1 MADSETKPK
10 DVSDVTC
17 SLCLEQYQDPR
28 VLACLHTYCRHCLE
42 SLVEH
47 SQERTVS
54 CPQCREKIVISV
66 EEVKDLKVDFML
78 NDMIEKMSL
87 DQENKVDIS
96 ITCET
101 CQSDVATGR
110 CDDCCEFMC
119 EFCITSHRRLL
130 RTNQHKIIGLKEA
143 TSKGKSSCKSH
154 YCPRHKGERLTLLC
168 DTCDE
173 LICQDCAITT
183 HQYHKI
189 NFTSNIIDREKDEI
203 KAKVEEVKSKQTDS
217 SQLHDK
223 VVNEKARI
231 EAQKNSLT
239 SEIDDF
245 INAQISALEKV
256 RSNLKD
262 EVISDYE
269 KRNKQLDC
277 YEDFLSIFI
286 ANCNSCVKF
295 AERVC
300 QAGPGNEVEV
310 LSLKREIMPR
320 LSHLA
325 DTTMQ
330 DVLFEKVI
338 VTFNVDEDF
347 WKSVTEKASFE
358 RVTVDPQQCVVTMGT
373 GAEPGIIYSTF
384 AKQRIHFSVAVN
396 DSEKQRYDA
405 PVRVEA
411 YVQKE
416 DFDLFTS
423 SDSPGPVIPLNVV
436 MQFYDDGYGY
446 EFTYTPP
453 DEGCYQLSV
462 TVNGEHVRGSP
473 FQLSVRSK
481 FDLVKMFKEP
491 ANKPLKLKLNGSH
504 VALRV
509 QFLKASLEL
518 ELGVKRESNKGEQI
532 WGCKSHSA
540 VTFDQNNDWRYKK
553 SWGGVFGMYLSRDN
567 WLKARMIICDEGT
580 DERNIF
586 KEILYPVYLHTRGKW
601 SPQFEKEEEQRNSEL

>member
-1 MADSETKPK
+1 M
-10 DVSDVTC
+10 
-17 SLCLEQYQDPR
+17 
-28 VLACLHTYCRHCLE
+28 H
-42 SLVEH
+42 
-47 SQERTVS
+47 
-54 CPQCREKIVISV
+54 
-66 EEVKDLKVDFML
+66 
-78 NDMIEKMSL
+78 
-87 DQENKVDIS
+87 
-96 ITCET
+96 
-101 CQSDVATGR
+101 
-110 CDDCCEFMC
+110 
-119 EFCITSHRRLL
+119 
-130 RTNQHKIIGLKEA
+130 
-143 TSKGKSSCKSH
+143 
-154 YCPRHKGERLTLLC
+154 
-168 DTCDE
+168 
-173 LICQDCAITT
+173 DCAITT

-231 EAQKNSLT
+231 DAQKNLLT

-245 INAQISALEKV
+245 INAQISTLEKV

-277 YEDFLSIFI
+277 HEDFLSIFI

-325 DTTMQ
+325 TMQ

-396 DSEKQRYDA
+396 DSKKQRYDA
-405 PVRVEA
+405 PASVED
-411 YVQKE
+411 YVQKGYI
-416 DFDLFTS
+416 DWFTS
-423 SDSPGPVIPLNVV
+423 SDLAGPVIPLNVV
-436 MQFYDDGYGY
+436 IQFYDDGYGY

-453 DEGCYQLSV
+453 DEGFYQLSV

-473 FQLSVRSK
+473 FQLSRENQDKRNVTPLIKNTVKQKLIDSYHRTISQWNSLLEIVLYKPSAVRG
-481 FDLVKMFKEP
+481 DLGSTAWSSQLASSFLPGSVTPEVF
-491 ANKPLKLKLNGSH
+491 LN
-504 VALRV
+504 
-509 QFLKASLEL
+509 FLTPPICHFHKRMLEL
-518 ELGVKRESNKGEQI
+518 LECI
-532 WGCKSHSA
+532 
-540 VTFDQNNDWRYKK
+540 
-553 SWGGVFGMYLSRDN
+553 
-567 WLKARMIICDEGT
+567 
-580 DERNIF
+580 
-586 KEILYPVYLHTRGKW
+586 
-601 SPQFEKEEEQRNSEL
+601 

>member
-1 MADSETKPK
+1 M
-10 DVSDVTC
+10 
-17 SLCLEQYQDPR
+17 
-28 VLACLHTYCRHCLE
+28 
-42 SLVEH
+42 
-47 SQERTVS
+47 
-54 CPQCREKIVISV
+54 
-66 EEVKDLKVDFML
+66 
-78 NDMIEKMSL
+78 
-87 DQENKVDIS
+87 
-96 ITCET
+96 
-101 CQSDVATGR
+101 
-110 CDDCCEFMC
+110 
-119 EFCITSHRRLL
+119 
-130 RTNQHKIIGLKEA
+130 
-143 TSKGKSSCKSH
+143 
-154 YCPRHKGERLTLLC
+154 
-168 DTCDE
+168 
-173 LICQDCAITT
+173 
-183 HQYHKI
+183 
-189 NFTSNIIDREKDEI
+189 
-203 KAKVEEVKSKQTDS
+203 
-217 SQLHDK
+217 
-223 VVNEKARI
+223 
-231 EAQKNSLT
+231 
-239 SEIDDF
+239 
-245 INAQISALEKV
+245 

-269 KRNKQLDC
+269 KKNKQLDC
-277 YEDFLSIFI
+277 KEDFLSIFI

-338 VTFNVDEDF
+338 VNFNVDEDF

-396 DSEKQRYDA
+396 DSEEQRYDA

-416 DFDLFTS
+416 DFDWITS

-481 FDLVKMFKEP
+481 VDLVKMFK
-491 ANKPLKLKLNGSH
+491 NNTLQSMGSH

-509 QFLKASLEL
+509 QLLEASLEL
-518 ELGVKRESNKGEQI
+518 ELGVKDKLRGGEQI
-532 WGCKSHSA
+532 WGCKSHSD
-540 VTFDQNNDWRYKK
+540 VMTFDQNNDWHYKK
-553 SWGGVFGMYLSRDN
+553 SWGGVFGMYFSSDN
-567 WLKARMIICDEGT
+567 WQEARMIICDEGT

-586 KEILYPVYLHTRGKW
+586 KGIYPYVYLHTRGKW